1 MLVEWKPE
9 YSLDIPRFD
18 SQHIRIFFLI
28 NSLHEAMERRNGH
41 DVMKKILD
49 ELVGYT
55 KTHFQEEEK
64 AMAENRFPGLEVHK
78 AEHRKLERDV
88 EKFYSDLAAGKA
100 VFSGDL
106 LGFLIAWLKDHIAK
120 SDKRYAVH
128 IRGKGKNALI
138 NASLFQN
145 KF

>member
-1 MLVEWKPE
+1 MLVEWKPD
-9 YSLDIPRFD
+9 YSLDIPKFD

-28 NSLHEAMERRNGH
+28 NTLHEAMERRHGNEA
-41 DVMKKILD
+41 MKKILD

-55 KTHFQEEEK
+55 KTHFQDEEK
-64 AMAENRFPGLEVHK
+64 AMAENRFPELEAHK
-78 AEHRKLERDV
+78 VEHRKLENDV

-106 LGFLIAWLKDHIAK
+106 LKFLIAWLKDHIAK

-128 IRGKGKNALI
+128 IRGKGRHAHF
-138 NASLFQN
+138 NASLFQHR
-145 KF
+145 